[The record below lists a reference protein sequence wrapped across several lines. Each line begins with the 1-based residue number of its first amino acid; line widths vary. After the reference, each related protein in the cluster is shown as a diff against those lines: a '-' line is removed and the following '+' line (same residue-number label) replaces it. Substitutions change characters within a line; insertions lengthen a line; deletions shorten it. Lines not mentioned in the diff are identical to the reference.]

1 MRTVLASTATAALA
15 CALALVPAAVGGSAA
30 LAAPRPAGTTP
41 APAPAPAPG
50 SVVPDQDPFY
60 AAPADIASYQP
71 GQIVASRPVPNVT
84 VEGVPVPLD
93 AWQISYRTNDSNN
106 QPEMAVT
113 TLVVPQTAWT
123 GHGARPAVSLQAPE
137 DSLGTACAPS
147 YQLATGQDIEDV
159 GLAAEL
165 LLANWAVAFPDFEG
179 PKSVFMAGPQ
189 AGHAVLDGIRA
200 AKNFDTDGVGPAN
213 PWAVDGYSGGAEAT
227 GWAAQLQPSYAPDV
241 PLVGA
246 AIGGPPADPAAVAR
260 FMDGGAF
267 SGFEFAAAE
276 GIATEF
282 PQAGIQS
289 LLNSRGVQDFATVN
303 GECETTILAQYAFR
317 RLNQDTS
324 VSDPL
329 SVPSVAAVL
338 QQNTLGAA
346 APAAPVYDYH
356 ADTDE
361 IVPVGQDNTLV
372 NAWCHQGATVQE
384 VRDLIGEHSEEA
396 VARETSVQAFLTARF
411 AGTTPTSTC

>member
-1 MRTVLASTATAALA
+1 MRTILASAATAALA
-15 CALALVPAAVGGSAA
+15 CALTLVPAAVGGAAA
-30 LAAPRPAGTTP
+30 LAAPRPDSTT
-41 APAPAPAPG
+41 PAPAPG

-60 AAPADIASYQP
+60 TAPADIGSYQP
-71 GQIVASRPVPNVT
+71 GQIVGSRPVPNVT
-84 VEGVPVPLD
+84 IEGVPVPLD

-137 DSLGTACAPS
+137 DSLGTQCAPS
-147 YQLATGQDIEDV
+147 YVLATGQDVEEV

-200 AKNFDTDGVGPAN
+200 VKNFDTDGVGPAN

-227 GWAAQLQPSYAPDV
+227 GWATQLQPGYAPDV

-246 AIGGPPADPAAVAR
+246 AIGGTPADPAAVAQ
-260 FMDGGAF
+260 FMDGGLF

-282 PQAGIQS
+282 PRAGIQA
-289 LLNSRGVQDFATVN
+289 LLNSRGVQDFATID
-303 GECETTILAQYAFR
+303 GECETTILAQFPFR
-317 RLNQDTS
+317 SLNQDTT
-324 VSDPL
+324 VGAPL
-329 SVPSVAAVL
+329 NVPSVAAVL
-338 QQNTLGAA
+338 QQNALGAT
-346 APAAPVYDYH
+346 APATPVYDYH

-372 NAWCHQGATVQE
+372 DNWCGKGATVQE

-396 VARETSVQAFLTARF
+396 VARETSVQLFLAARF

>member
-1 MRTVLASTATAALA
+1 MRTILASAATAALA
-15 CALALVPAAVGGSAA
+15 CALTLVPAAAGGAAA
-30 LAAPRPAGTTP
+30 LAAPRPDSTT
-41 APAPAPAPG
+41 PAPAPG

-60 AAPADIASYQP
+60 TAPADIASYQP
-71 GQIVASRPVPNVT
+71 GQVVGSRPVPNVT
-84 VEGVPVPLD
+84 VEGVSVPLD

-123 GHGARPAVSLQAPE
+123 GQGARPAVSLQAPE
-137 DSLGTACAPS
+137 DSLGTQCAPS
-147 YQLATGQDIEDV
+147 YVLATGQDVEEV

-200 AKNFDTDGVGPAN
+200 VKNFDTDGVGPAN

-246 AIGGPPADPAAVAR
+246 AIGGTPAGPTAVAQ
-260 FMDGGAF
+260 FMDGGLF

-282 PQAGIQS
+282 PQAGIQA
-289 LLNSRGVQDFATVN
+289 LLNSRGVQDFATID
-303 GECETTILAQYAFR
+303 GECETTILAQFPLR
-317 RLNQDTS
+317 SLNQDTT

-329 SVPSVAAVL
+329 NVPSVAAVL
-338 QQNTLGAA
+338 QQNTLGAT
-346 APAAPVYDYH
+346 APATPVYDYH

-361 IVPVGQDNTLV
+361 IIPVGQDNTLV
-372 NAWCHQGATVQE
+372 DNWCSQGATVQE

-396 VARETSVQAFLTARF
+396 VARETSVQLFLAARF
-411 AGTTPTSTC
+411 AGITPTSTC